1 MRRIFRDTTAIA
13 LGLGLTLPAL
23 ASAQTLS
30 AADAAR
36 VGAERAANM
45 PELARMLDEE
55 IGDGRARRY
64 YRLTEDGTA
73 VLHREALR
81 MRQAAESRPMRPS
94 TEIHGSRQR
103 NIRTVS
109 RTGSVSCIRTTTVSR
124 SGVRISASVTATAL
138 AAASSLRS
146 RMPRRRICSASAARS
161 VSNSPHR
168 SRRACTEAA
177 SAPSRVR

>member
-55 IGDGRARRY
+55 IGDG
-64 YRLTEDGTA
+64 LTADKLVCLMNAPKPCAEGSALFTPEGVAVQMVDDGSFILA
-73 VLHREALR
+73 PAPQQIMRVDGDGNLVPINPERMYGAPEA
-81 MRQAAESRPMRPS
+81 AAA
-94 TEIHGSRQR
+94 GAA
-103 NIRTVS
+103 
-109 RTGSVSCIRTTTVSR
+109 GSVV
-124 SGVRISASVTATAL
+124 VAQAD
-138 AAASSLRS
+138 AAAAADAGAPARDASWATPGNSCS
-146 RMPRRRICSASAARS
+146 RCTRQSAGVNPDAR
-161 VSNSPHR
+161 H
-168 SRRACTEAA
+168 
-177 SAPSRVR
+177 

>member
-55 IGDGRARRY
+55 IGDG
-64 YRLTEDGTA
+64 LTADKLVCLMNA
-73 VLHREALR
+73 PKPCPEA
-81 MRQAAESRPMRPS
+81 
-94 TEIHGSRQR
+94 
-103 NIRTVS
+103 
-109 RTGSVSCIRTTTVSR
+109 
-124 SGVRISASVTATAL
+124 AL
-138 AAASSLRS
+138 AAMLDGLELFGIGYSWGGFESLAIPVDPYRH
-146 RMPRRRICSASAARS
+146 RS
-161 VSNSPHR
+161 VVKRDQAGPM
-168 SRRACTEAA
+168 
-177 SAPSRVR
+177 VRLQIGLEDPDDLIADLKAGLARLGRE